1 MSEKKVERPK
11 PIEVT
16 IIDRTTITTYPRIG
30 EAFRTVMV
38 TYQALDLPPVTIH
51 IPEAEWSPEE
61 EAKRIREDI
70 ERRLKAKPE
79 VIKV

>member
-1 MSEKKVERPK
+1 MMEEEEEKPK

-16 IIDRTTITTYPRIG
+16 VIDRTTITTYPRIG

-38 TYQALDLPPVTIH
+38 TYQALDLPPATIN

-61 EAKRIREDI
+61 EAKLIREDI